1 MFSGQDLNECQGS
14 GGDAGEKYE
23 LRPRMRLEALLL
35 GLLGF
40 ESIRAEIGDY
50 YGECP
55 SMSTDKYRNRIMK
68 ALFFRHLK
76 G

>member
-55 SMSTDKYRNRIMK
+55 SMGTNKYRNRIMK

>member
-1 MFSGQDLNECQGS
+1 MFSEQDLNERQGS
-14 GGDAGEKYE
+14 GGDAEEKYE

-35 GLLGF
+35 GLLG
-40 ESIRAEIGDY
+40 IRAEIGDY